1 MMCVMR
7 YGAYEFLVMSFDLT
21 NVPATFCN
29 LINDLLYNFLDNFV
43 VVYLNYIVIYN
54 KEIRYHVIHLSKVL
68 NRLRD
73 HELFVKK
80 EKYEFAKSE
89 IMFLGHLFR
98 EG

>member
-1 MMCVMR
+1 
-7 YGAYEFLVMSFDLT
+7 MSFDLT

-89 IMFLGHLFR
+89 IMFLGHLFG

>member
-7 YGAYEFLVMSFDLT
+7 YDAYEFLVMSFDLT
-21 NVPATFCN
+21 NVPTTFCN
-29 LINDLLYNFLDNFV
+29 LINDVLYNFLDNFV
-43 VVYLNYIVIYN
+43 VVYLDYIVIYS
-54 KEIRYHVIHLSKVL
+54 KEIRDHAIYLLKVL
-68 NRLRD
+68 NRWRE

-89 IMFLGHLFR
+89 IMFLGHLVG

>member
-1 MMCVMR
+1 MCVMR

-29 LINDLLYNFLDNFV
+29 LINDALYNFLDNFV
-43 VVYLNYIVIYN
+43 VVYLDFIVTYS
-54 KEIRYHVIHLSKVL
+54 KEIRDHVIHLLKVL
-68 NRLRD
+68 NRLRE

-89 IMFLGHLFR
+89 IMFLGHLFG